1 MVEIGN
7 AATGILEAH
16 ADVRIIV
23 VYPTYQVSPSSYKS
37 DLVQL
42 KVRDK
47 LVLMFEMT
55 LL

>member
-16 ADVRIIV
+16 TDVRIIV
-23 VYPTYQVSPSSYKS
+23 VYPTYRVSQSGYKS

-42 KVRDK
+42 KVRNE
-47 LVLMFEMT
+47 LIMMFKKP